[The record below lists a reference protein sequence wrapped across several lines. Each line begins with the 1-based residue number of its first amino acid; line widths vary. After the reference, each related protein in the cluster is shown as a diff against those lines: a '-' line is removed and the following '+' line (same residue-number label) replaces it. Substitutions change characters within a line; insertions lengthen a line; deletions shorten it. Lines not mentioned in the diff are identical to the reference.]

1 MDGVLNVA
9 EMTPMM
15 RQYLSIKEKHK
26 DEILFFRLGDFYEMF
41 FDDAATASRELELT
55 LTGKDCGM
63 TERAPMCGIPY
74 HSCENY
80 IARLLAKGY
89 KVAICEQA
97 EDPALAKG
105 LVRREIIR
113 VVTPGTIIEGSML
126 DEAKN
131 NFLASIFVR
140 GGTAGICFADVSTG
154 EAHVTQ
160 LAAKDFATAIN
171 NETGRFMPSEAL
183 INDEGAAIIGVTAF
197 LKEKLRC
204 TVNILPNDR
213 FGDEEEPLLAQFS
226 KENLAELGLDGRAE
240 TVGAV
245 NALLVYLKET
255 QMSGTQRLDT
265 LYYYSGDQYM
275 SLDLSTRR
283 NLELCETMRGRE
295 KRGTL
300 LWVLDKTK
308 TAMGKRLLR
317 TRIEQPLL
325 NCAEIVR
332 RHNAVGELFN
342 DSLLRADLA
351 DALGGI
357 YDLERLMTR
366 IVYGSANA
374 RELRSL
380 AQTAEKLPAIKGR
393 ICDVQSLL
401 LKEIHTG
408 IDQLDDIYQLIDSA
422 IADDPP
428 VSVKE
433 GGMIKDG
440 FNAEVDELRAAMSD
454 GHGFLAKIETAEREK
469 TGIKNLKISYNRVFG
484 YYIEVTKSNL
494 SEVPESYIRKQTLTN
509 CERFITQELKELES
523 KVLGAQER
531 ITRLEYE
538 LFDDLRRRVA
548 EQLHRIQRT
557 AKALAELDVLVSFAE
572 TAVKNNYCCPDV
584 SLDGKIVIRDGR
596 HPVVEAI
603 LSDAPFVP
611 NDTLLDIDD
620 NQIAVITGP
629 NMAGKSTYM
638 RQVALIAL
646 MSQIGSFV
654 PASRARLS
662 VVDSIFTRVGA
673 SDDLASGQST
683 FMVEMSEVANI
694 LKNATKNSLIVLD
707 EIGRGTSTF
716 DGMSIARAVVEF
728 VANRKKIGAKTLFA
742 THYHELTELEALLP
756 GVKNYNV
763 AVKKHG
769 DDITFLRRILRGGAD
784 DSYGIEVAKLAGI
797 PAPVV
802 ARAKEI
808 LRQIEAGQPVAAR
821 RKKVADTSVAEIS
834 AVDASVAQIAFLDPK
849 TERIL
854 SRLRTTDVNALSPI
868 EALNILF
875 ELCKTAQSEGKN

>member
-1 MDGVLNVA
+1 MT

-15 RQYLSIKEKHK
+15 RQYLSIKQKHK
-26 DEILFFRLGDFYEMF
+26 DAILFFRLGDFYEMF

-63 TERAPMCGIPY
+63 EARAPMCGIPY
-74 HSCENY
+74 HSCESY

-89 KVAICEQA
+89 KVAICEQT
-97 EDPALAKG
+97 EDPAQAKG
-105 LVRREIIR
+105 LVRRDIIR
-113 VVTPGTIIEGSML
+113 VITPGTVIEGSML

-131 NFLASIFVR
+131 NFLVSIFVS
-140 GGTAGICFADVSTG
+140 GTAVGICFADVSTG

-160 LAAKDFATAIN
+160 LAANDLSVDELSSAIN
-171 NETGRFMPSEAL
+171 NETGRFMPSEAIL
-183 INDEGAAIIGVTAF
+183 NAQCAALPGVTAF
-197 LKEKLRC
+197 LKDKLRC
-204 TVNILPNDR
+204 PVTLP
-213 FGDEEEPLLAQFS
+213 EEESFDAVPEPLLSQFA
-226 KENLAELGLDGRAE
+226 KENLAALGLEDRQEA
-240 TVGAV
+240 VRAV
-245 NALLVYLKET
+245 NALLCYLQKT

-265 LYYYSGDQYM
+265 LYYYSGEQYM
-275 SLDLSTRR
+275 RLDLTTRR

-332 RHNAVGELFN
+332 RHNAVGELFV
-342 DSLLRADLA
+342 DALLRADLA
-351 DALGGI
+351 DALGGV

-380 AQTAEKLPAIKGR
+380 AQTAEKLPDIKAR
-393 ICDVQSLL
+393 ISGVQSLL

-408 IDQLDDIYQLIDSA
+408 IDPLDDIYRLIDAA
-422 IADDPP
+422 IAEDPP
-428 VSVKE
+428 ISVKE
-433 GGMIKDG
+433 GGLIKDG
-440 FNAEVDELRAAMSD
+440 FNAEVDELRSAMSD
-454 GHGFLAKIETAEREK
+454 GHGFLAKIEADEREK
-469 TGIKNLKISYNRVFG
+469 TGIRNLKISYNRVFG

-494 SEVPESYIRKQTLTN
+494 SEVPEHYIRKQTLAN

-523 KVLGAQER
+523 RVLGAQER

-538 LFDDLRRRVA
+538 LFDELRGRVA
-548 EQLHRIQRT
+548 EQLHRIQHT

-572 TAVKNNYCCPDV
+572 TAVKNNFCCPDV
-584 SLDGKIVIRDGR
+584 SLDGKIVIKDGR

-603 LSDAPFVP
+603 LSDTPFVP
-611 NDTLLDIDD
+611 NDTLLDLDG
-620 NQIAVITGP
+620 NQVAVITGP

-654 PASRARLS
+654 PASSARLS

-694 LKNATKNSLIVLD
+694 LKYATRNSLLVFD

-728 VANRKKIGAKTLFA
+728 VADRKKIGAKTLFA

-756 GVKNYNV
+756 GVVNYNV

-769 DDITFLRRILRGGAD
+769 DDITFLRRIIRGGAD

-802 ARAKEI
+802 SRAKEI
-808 LRQIEAGQPVAAR
+808 LKQLEAGQPVEAR
-821 RKKVADTSVAEIS
+821 RKRA
-834 AVDASVAQIAFLDPK
+834 AVPVQPAQVAFLDPK

-875 ELCKTAQSEGKN
+875 ELCKTAQTDSAD

>member
-1 MDGVLNVA
+1 MDGVLKVA

-41 FDDAATASRELELT
+41 YEDANVASRELELT

-63 TERAPMCGIPY
+63 EQRAPMCGIPY

-80 IARLLAKGY
+80 IARLLSKGF

-105 LVRREIIR
+105 LVRREIVR
-113 VVTPGTIIEGSML
+113 VITPGTVIEGSML

-131 NFLASIFVR
+131 NFLASVFVK
-140 GGTAGICFADVSTG
+140 GDTAGICFADISTG

-160 LAAKDFATAIN
+160 VKSDDLATRIN
-171 NETGRFMPSEAL
+171 NETGRFMPSEVI
-183 INDEGAAIIGVTAF
+183 INDECAKVSGVTVF
-197 LKEKLRC
+197 LKEKINC
-204 TVNILPNDR
+204 TVNVFD
-213 FGDEEEPLLAQFS
+213 GDHFDDSPEPVLAQFGRQS
-226 KENLAELGLDGRAE
+226 LDEIGLEGRAE
-240 TVGAV
+240 TVMAM
-245 NALLVYLKET
+245 NAMLAYLKDT
-255 QMSGTQRLDT
+255 QISGTQRLDT
-265 LYYYSGDQYM
+265 IYYYSEEQYM

-332 RHNAVGELFN
+332 RHNAVGEFFG

-351 DALGGI
+351 DALSGV

-366 IVYGSANA
+366 IVYGTANA
-374 RELRSL
+374 RELKSL
-380 AQTAEKLPAIKGR
+380 SQTAEKLPGLKGR
-393 ICDVQSLL
+393 LRGVKSLL
-401 LKEIHTG
+401 LKEIYDG
-408 IDQLDDIYQLIDSA
+408 IDPLDDIYRLIESGVA
-422 IADDPP
+422 EDPP
-428 VSVKE
+428 VSLKE
-433 GGMIKDG
+433 GGIIKDG
-440 FNAEVDELRAAMSD
+440 YNPEVDDLREAMTN
-454 GHGFLAKIETAEREK
+454 GHGFLAKIEAAEREK
-469 TGIKNLKISYNRVFG
+469 TGIRTLKISYNRVFG

-494 SEVPESYIRKQTLTN
+494 AQVPETYIRKQTLAN

-523 KVLGAQER
+523 RVLGAQER

-538 LFDDLRRRVA
+538 LFDEIRKSVA
-548 EQLHRIQRT
+548 EQLHRIQHT

-584 SLDGKIVIRDGR
+584 SLDGKIVIKDGR
-596 HPVVEAI
+596 HPVVEAM
-603 LSDAPFVP
+603 LTDAPFVP
-611 NDTLLDIDD
+611 NDTLLDLENNCVDI
-620 NQIAVITGP
+620 ITGP

-638 RQVALIAL
+638 RQVALISL

-654 PASRARLS
+654 PASSAKLS
-662 VVDSIFTRVGA
+662 IVDSIFTRVGA

-683 FMVEMSEVANI
+683 FMVEMNEVANI
-694 LKNATKNSLIVLD
+694 LKNATRQSLLVFD

-716 DGMSIARAVVEF
+716 DGMSIARAVVEY
-728 VANRKKIGAKTLFA
+728 VADKKKIGAKTLFA
-742 THYHELTELEALLP
+742 THYHELTELEELLP
-756 GVKNYNV
+756 GIKNYNV

-769 DDITFLRRILRGGAD
+769 DDITFLRRIIPGGAD

-797 PAPVV
+797 PSRVV
-802 ARAKEI
+802 TRAKEI
-808 LRQIEAGQPVAAR
+808 LKQLDAGQPVAMR
-821 RKKVADTSVAEIS
+821 RKKLAEVS
-834 AVDASVAQIAFLDPK
+834 SESPAQVAFLDPK
-849 TERIL
+849 TESIL
-854 SRLRTTDVNALSPI
+854 SRLRTTDINTLSPI

-875 ELCKTAQSEGKN
+875 ELCKLAQPGDK